1 MKPAFASMSEPLV
14 ISCETKQLKSAQI
27 VISQLFFLPC
37 FSSLRLDESCS
48 KYRSQINRLE
58 EELDQEKK
66 RFNMLEIRLRN
77 SERAHKDAETRNILL
92 QQEMEEF
99 FKTLGDLTTGAAQ
112 TN

>member
-1 MKPAFASMSEPLV
+1 MKPAFASMREPLV
-14 ISCETKQLKSAQI
+14 NSKKKTEISINCNFTT
-27 VISQLFFLPC
+27 FFC
-37 FSSLRLDESCS
+37 FSSSLRLEESCS
-48 KYRSQINRLE
+48 KYQSQIIRLE

-66 RFNMLEIRLRN
+66 RFRMLEIRLRN

-99 FKTLGDLTTGAAQ
+99 FKTLGDLTTGATQ

>member
-1 MKPAFASMSEPLV
+1 MSEPLIIPKRIEV
-14 ISCETKQLKSAQI
+14 GVNCNFTTI
-27 VISQLFFLPC
+27 FL
-37 FSSLRLDESCS
+37 SSLRLDESCS

-66 RFNMLEIRLRN
+66 RFHMLEIRLRN

-99 FKTLGDLTTGAAQ
+99 FQTLGDLTTGATQ

>member
-1 MKPAFASMSEPLV
+1 MKFHN
-14 ISCETKQLKSAQI
+14 
-27 VISQLFFLPC
+27 C
-37 FSSLRLDESCS
+37 FSSSLRLEESCS
-48 KYRSQINRLE
+48 KYQSQVIRLE

-66 RFNMLEIRLRN
+66 RFHMLEIRLRN

-99 FKTLGDLTTGAAQ
+99 FKTLGELTMGATQ

>member
-1 MKPAFASMSEPLV
+1 MSHLLFPANQTDSNGCKLLFHGSFCFA
-14 ISCETKQLKSAQI
+14 
-27 VISQLFFLPC
+27 
-37 FSSLRLDESCS
+37 SLRLDESCS
-48 KYRSQINRLE
+48 EYRAQINRLE

-66 RFNMLEIRLRN
+66 RFHMLEIRLRN

-99 FKTLGDLTTGAAQ
+99 FKTLGDLTTRATQ